1 MIAITNSTRSQWA
14 TTGMHTWSKAS
25 SRLVLSIFSKPP
37 VMRHKCKHWSWS
49 PTCTVHDAI
58 KSLASSFFD
67 WINWTVFL
75 LHNTWLHMNLVIFL
89 IDVFIHIHRECQK
102 IIYSL
107 IAQVFR
113 HRIRTHIIRV
123 QCINDFFVAQHATV
137 RFFGRFNF
145 AHQQFTEPWVRL
157 VAQCRRGWQCA
168 TIKKQTI
175 SKLESSNFID
185 AFISTVKNKS

>member
-75 LHNTWLHMNLVIFL
+75 LHNTWLHMNLVHFL
-89 IDVFIHIHRECQK
+89 IDVFTLSSWMSEDNILTNCSGISAPNPDAHYPCAMHKWLLCRSTCDCAILWSVQFCAPTIYWAMSPTRCSMPAWLTMCYNKKTDHIQIRIFKFYRCIHINSQK
-102 IIYSL
+102 
-107 IAQVFR
+107 
-113 HRIRTHIIRV
+113 
-123 QCINDFFVAQHATV
+123 
-137 RFFGRFNF
+137 
-145 AHQQFTEPWVRL
+145 
-157 VAQCRRGWQCA
+157 
-168 TIKKQTI
+168 
-175 SKLESSNFID
+175 
-185 AFISTVKNKS
+185 